1 MCTLSN
7 VKSLGAEMDPARE
20 YLCSTDE
27 PMFSQ
32 TSGLDKDAKGGGRDE
47 RREVLGNYPII
58 PIPGRKILWFI
69 HLGTGFEKDEEL
81 IFLIVSPNFQ
91 ESFF

>member
-32 TSGLDKDAKGGGRDE
+32 TSGLDKDAKAGGRDE
-47 RREVLGNYPII
+47 RREVLGNYPHT
-58 PIPGRKILWFI
+58 W
-69 HLGTGFEKDEEL
+69 EKDFVVYTFGYW
-81 IFLIVSPNFQ
+81 I
-91 ESFF
+91 